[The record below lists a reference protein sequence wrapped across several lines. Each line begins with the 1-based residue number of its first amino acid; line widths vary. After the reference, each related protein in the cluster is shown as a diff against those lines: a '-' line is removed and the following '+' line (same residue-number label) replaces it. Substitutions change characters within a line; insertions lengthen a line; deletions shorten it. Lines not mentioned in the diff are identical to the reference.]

1 MAKRALI
8 VGIDEYDTCVSL
20 NAAVSDATE
29 MAEVLQ
35 RNGDRSLNFECRL
48 LTSTGP
54 ERVTRANLR
63 RNWREL
69 FDSFGGDVLF
79 YFSGHGTPTDV
90 GGFLATQEWTED
102 DPGLPMQELVDMANN
117 SSAETVLLILDCCF
131 SGSAGNPA
139 VLNSGGLEN
148 KAILREG
155 VTILTAS
162 RPTQLSYEIDGHGV
176 FTNLI
181 LGALRGGAA
190 NVRGQI
196 SAASTYAYA
205 EAALGA
211 WDQRPLYKSH
221 AGHLRPVRTVEPMVP
236 DDLLREIPH
245 FFPKADARFQLDMT
259 YEETNH
265 GAARPENVKVF
276 KKFKQLQ
283 IAGLLRPVAGNDLYW
298 VAEQSGS
305 VVLTDLGQF
314 YHQLVSSGVI

>member
-8 VGIDEYDTCVSL
+8 VGIDEYDGGGSL
-20 NAAVSDATE
+20 TAAVADATE
-29 MAEVLQ
+29 MAEVLR
-35 RNGDRSLNFECRL
+35 RNGDQSLNFECRL
-48 LTSTGP
+48 FTSPGP

-63 RNWREL
+63 RHWREL
-69 FDSFGGDVLF
+69 FEDFQGDVLF
-79 YFSGHGTPTDV
+79 YFSGHGAPTDV
-90 GGFLATQEWTED
+90 GGFLATQESSED

-117 SSAETVLLILDCCF
+117 SSAQTVLLILDCCF

-139 VLNSGGLEN
+139 ALNGGGLEN

-162 RPTQLSYEIDGHGV
+162 RPSQLSYEIGGHGV

-190 NVRGQI
+190 NVRGHI
-196 SAASTYAYA
+196 SAASVYAYA

-221 AGHLRPVRTVEPMVP
+221 AGHLRPVRTVPPKVP
-236 DDLLREIPH
+236 DALLREIPI
-245 FFPKADARFQLDMT
+245 FFPDPDKGFALDVS
-259 YEETNH
+259 YEETN
-265 GAARPENVKVF
+265 GAAKAENVAVF

-283 IAGLLRPVAGNDLYW
+283 IAGLLRPVYGTDLYW
-298 VAEQSGS
+298 TAERSGS

-314 YHQLVSSGVI
+314 YHELASRECI

>member
-1 MAKRALI
+1 MARRALI
-8 VGIDEYDTCVSL
+8 VGIDSYDSFSL
-20 NAAVSDATE
+20 LKAAVSDATE
-29 MAEVLQ
+29 IAEVLG
-35 RNGDRSLNFECRL
+35 RNGDQSLNFECRL
-48 LTSTGP
+48 LTSLGT

-63 RNWREL
+63 RNWKEL
-69 FDSFGGDVLF
+69 FENFRGDLLF
-79 YFSGHGTPTDV
+79 YFSGHGEPTEV
-90 GGFLATQEWTED
+90 GGFLATQEGTED
-102 DPGLPMQELVDMANN
+102 DTGISMQELVDLANN

-139 VLNSGGLEN
+139 SVNGGGLEN

-162 RPTQLSYEIDGHGV
+162 RPRQLSYEIGGHGV

-190 NVRGQI
+190 NVRGHI
-196 SAASTYAYA
+196 SAASIYAYT

-221 AGHLRPVRTVEPMVP
+221 AGHLRPVRMVKPMVQ
-236 DDLLREIPH
+236 DDLLREIPN
-245 FFPKADARFQLDMT
+245 FFPNADSAFQLDMT
-259 YEETNH
+259 FEETN
-265 GAARPENVKVF
+265 GAARSENVKIF

-283 IAGLLRPVAGNDLYW
+283 IAGLLRPHIGNDLYW
-298 VAEQSGS
+298 VAERSGS

-314 YHQLVSSGVI
+314 YHQLAVKGTI

>member
-1 MAKRALI
+1 MARRALI
-8 VGIDEYDTCVSL
+8 VGIDSYDSFSSL
-20 NAAVSDATE
+20 KAAVSDASE
-29 MAEVLQ
+29 IAEVLR
-35 RNGDRSLNFECRL
+35 RNGDQSLNFECRL
-48 LTSTGP
+48 LTSLGT

-63 RNWREL
+63 RNWKEL
-69 FDSFGGDVLF
+69 FENFRGDVLF
-79 YFSGHGTPTDV
+79 YFSGHGEPTEV
-90 GGFLATQEWTED
+90 GGFLATQEGTED
-102 DPGLPMQELVDMANN
+102 DIGISMQELVDLANN

-139 VLNSGGLEN
+139 SMNGGGLEN

-162 RPTQLSYEIDGHGV
+162 RPSQLSYEIGGHGV

-190 NVRGQI
+190 NVRGHI
-196 SAASTYAYA
+196 SAASIYAYA

-221 AGHLRPVRTVEPMVP
+221 AGHLRPVRMVIPMVQ
-236 DDLLREIPH
+236 DDLLREIPN
-245 FFPKADARFQLDMT
+245 FFPNADSAFLLDMT
-259 YEETNH
+259 FEETN
-265 GAARPENVKVF
+265 GAARPENVKIF

-283 IAGLLRPVAGNDLYW
+283 IAGLLRPRDGNDLYW
-298 VAEQSGS
+298 VAERSGG

-314 YHQLVSSGVI
+314 YHQLAVNDTI